1 MKDRYQVIVADPPYK
16 FSDRLQMSDTKRGA
30 AANYT
35 TMTIAEI
42 KALSIKDIADP
53 EGCVMALWVPSS
65 LLVNGIE
72 IMQTWGF
79 TVKSTY
85 VWVKNKKEPFKDL
98 LKNIHQSLVDEEEL
112 TKRTIKNVLNQ
123 IGDAAKDQ
131 MNNMMSFGMGHLL
144 RQSHEIAL
152 IGINNNGIYSKL
164 QNRSQRSVCFA
175 TNLKHSMK
183 PDALHQSL
191 EIMFPDTKKIELFSR
206 RPRIG
211 WTTLGN
217 QCEGTM
223 GEDINKSL
231 TDLICQ

>member
-16 FSDRLQMSDTKRGA
+16 FSDRLQMSDVKRGA
-30 AANYT
+30 ASNYA

-42 KALSIKDIADP
+42 KALPIKDIVDP
-53 EGCVMALWVPSS
+53 EGCVLALWVPSS
-65 LLVNGIE
+65 LLVNGVE
-72 IMQTWGF
+72 IMQAWGF

-98 LKNIHQSLVDEEEL
+98 LKLVNKSLEEEEIL
-112 TKRTIKNVLNQ
+112 TKKNIKNAITRIGETCKDQLNQ
-123 IGDAAKDQ
+123 MLQ
-131 MNNMMSFGMGHLL
+131 FGMGHLF
-144 RQSHEIAL
+144 RQTHEIAL
-152 IGINNNGIYSKL
+152 IGINNGGIYSKL
-164 QNRSQRSVCFA
+164 QNRSQRSVSFA

-183 PDALHQSL
+183 PDTLHQSL

-206 RPRIG
+206 RVRNG

-217 QCEGTM
+217 QCEDTM

-231 TDLICQ
+231 TDLIYQ